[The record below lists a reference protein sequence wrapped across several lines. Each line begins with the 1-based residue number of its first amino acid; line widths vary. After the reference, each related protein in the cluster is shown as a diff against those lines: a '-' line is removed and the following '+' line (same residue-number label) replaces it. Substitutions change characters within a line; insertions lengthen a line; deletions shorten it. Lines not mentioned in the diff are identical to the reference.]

1 MFECIED
8 AVYHTERSVWNLNL
22 LVFCCVW
29 CVCVSLVHVCV
40 FAVAEELEGRGTT
53 EGSLSDKKE
62 PSQGQLTH
70 SSAVYGD
77 LNLCISFHYVSFHAC
92 RLAVPK

>member
-62 PSQGQLTH
+62 SSQGELAH
-70 SSAVYGD
+70 PLAVYED
-77 LNLCISFHYVSFHAC
+77 LNLCISVCVISC
-92 RLAVPK
+92 L